1 MATVDDLADL
11 WFRHPCTL
19 ISGAGE
25 SPYGEELGTRIPVT
39 GYVRQTTRRVVGAS
53 GAELITDTTVRLP
66 LILVDA
72 DGNPVVDEDGGP
84 VRVVEGDQVEL
95 PEPFNGRWEVTEIA
109 LLHGAGNP
117 TPDHQK
123 LTLKAATP

>member
-25 SPYGEELGTRIPVT
+25 SPYGEPLGTRIPVF
-39 GYVRQTTRRVVGAS
+39 GYVRQVTRTVVSVS
-53 GAELITDTTVRLP
+53 GQERITDTTVRLP
-66 LILVDA
+66 LVISDA
-72 DGNPVVDEDGGP
+72 EGKPVLDEDGQP
-84 VRVVEGDQVEL
+84 VRVVEGDHVEL
-95 PEPFNGRWEVTEIA
+95 PEPFNGRWEVDQIA

-123 LTLKAATP
+123 LTLKAAIL

>member
-25 SPYGEELGTRIPVT
+25 SPYGEELGTRIPVS
-39 GYVRQTTRRVVGAS
+39 GYVRQATRTVVSVS
-53 GAELITDTTVRLP
+53 GQERITDTTVRLP
-66 LILVDA
+66 LVIVDA
-72 DGNPVVDEDGGP
+72 EGKPVLDEDGQP
-84 VRVVEGDQVEL
+84 VRVVEGDHVEL
-95 PEPFNGRWEVTEIA
+95 PEPFNGRWEVDQIA

-123 LTLKAATP
+123 LTLKAAIL